1 MANKFP
7 LVFDTTDGNRIKEL
21 PSGDNLNLQGS
32 SIVDV
37 INVTAS
43 GTIQADTL
51 IVTNLQAGGDNIS
64 DVAISGDYDDLLN
77 KPSIFSGDYN
87 DLNNKP
93 VIFSGSYND
102 LSNKPVI
109 PTQISQLAND
119 AGYVTNV
126 TAILPAANVTG
137 LAEVAVTNDYNDL
150 DNLPDII
157 TRSEFANGALTIDV
171 TNTGN
176 LTGSVFAENNTLLVD
191 HINGIIPA
199 SVISGT
205 AGIDINSTGNS
216 QFNQMSAVRLSA
228 ALVTVEDLKIEG
240 NITADDSSLII
251 DGTTK
256 RLFGS
261 FNGTLDGNINRT
273 TSVSV
278 TASGGILLSPSG
290 ILSVPNATTI
300 TVNASDDISI
310 DATNT
315 LLLRSTS
322 GKVKIISN
330 PPTTARGAMGDE
342 AGMIAFDQSFI
353 FYCKTDYTNGSTP
366 IWVKQTWG
374 DTTDWT

>member
-1 MANKFP
+1 
-7 LVFDTTDGNRIKEL
+7 
-21 PSGDNLNLQGS
+21 
-32 SIVDV
+32 
-37 INVTAS
+37 
-43 GTIQADTL
+43 
-51 IVTNLQAGGDNIS
+51 
-64 DVAISGDYDDLLN
+64 
-77 KPSIFSGDYN
+77 
-87 DLNNKP
+87 
-93 VIFSGSYND
+93 
-102 LSNKPVI
+102 
-109 PTQISQLAND
+109 
-119 AGYVTNV
+119 
-126 TAILPAANVTG
+126 
-137 LAEVAVTNDYNDL
+137 
-150 DNLPDII
+150 
-157 TRSEFANGALTIDV
+157 
-171 TNTGN
+171 
-176 LTGSVFAENNTLLVD
+176 VFAENNTLLVD

-216 QFNQMSAVRLSA
+216 QFNQMSAVRLSV
-228 ALVTVEDLKIEG
+228 ALATVEDLKIEG

-342 AGMIAFDQSFI
+342 AGMIAFDQISI